1 MKIYIRSSAC
11 MSAQKTFGTDNFLTD
26 VIEYNSTRLKAIEPD
41 YKEFIEPKLI
51 RRMAIPKCPALLLPE
66 PHLAVWKIR

>member
-26 VIEYNSTRLKAIEPD
+26 VIEYNIKNLSNRSLSAE
-41 YKEFIEPKLI
+41 
-51 RRMAIPKCPALLLPE
+51 
-66 PHLAVWKIR
+66 